1 MSTLHKWVLGG
12 KYLAKHEENRMA
24 SEGAVAEARQ
34 RFFQQRFRNLDY
46 LLRSRYE
53 WMNDYLKP
61 DSVIIE
67 IGAGAGFSEL
77 YLKYRP
83 ILTDAADHPWINRF
97 IDATQMDLADES
109 VDVIIASHTV
119 HHFYSPYK
127 FFMECQRVLK
137 KGGIVIIQE
146 INTSFFMRLLLRMM
160 RHEGWAYDVDVF
172 NPNAIVNDAND
183 LWSANCA
190 VPELLFHNP
199 RTFEHTFPKL
209 QVTRNKCCEF
219 LLFPLSGGVI
229 AKTSIPELPEIVLR
243 SVMVVDSILTQIAPS
258 IFALGRQ
265 VVVQRSL

>member
-1 MSTLHKWVLGG
+1 MSTLHKWFLSG

-34 RFFQQRFRNLDY
+34 RFFNNRFRNLDY
-46 LLRSRYE
+46 LLRTRYA

-61 DSVIIE
+61 GQVIIE

-77 YLKYRP
+77 YLKHRP
-83 ILTDAADHPWINRF
+83 ILTDADENPWIDRF
-97 IDATQMDLADES
+97 IDATQMDFADAS

-127 FFMECQRVLK
+127 FFVECQRVLK
-137 KGGIVIIQE
+137 KDGVVIIQE
-146 INTSFFMRLLLRMM
+146 INTSFFMRLLLRIM
-160 RHEGWAYDVDVF
+160 RHEGWAYDVNVF
-172 NPNAIVNDAND
+172 DPNAIVNDAND

-190 VPELLFHNP
+190 VPELLFHDTQQFE
-199 RTFEHTFPKL
+199 RTFPELH
-209 QVTRNKCCEF
+209 VTRNICCEC

-229 AKTSIPELPEIVLR
+229 AKTSIPELPDIVLQ
-243 SVMVVDSILTQIAPS
+243 SIMVVDKVLTRVAPN

-265 VVVQRSL
+265 VVLQRR